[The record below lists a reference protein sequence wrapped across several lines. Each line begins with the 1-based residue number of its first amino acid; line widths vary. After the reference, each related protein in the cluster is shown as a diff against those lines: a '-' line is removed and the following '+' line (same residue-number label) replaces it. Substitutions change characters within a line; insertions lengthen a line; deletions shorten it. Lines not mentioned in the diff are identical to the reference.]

1 MSVAV
6 ASAAA
11 LGSALS
17 YATAGV
23 LQHRVARQAPPSK
36 GLHLDLVAHL
46 ATRPAW
52 LVGQLVGIPA
62 FGLHAF
68 ALSAGPLALVQ
79 PLLVSGLLLALPAS
93 VALEHRHPS
102 ISEWVWAVILVGAL
116 GAFLGAGHP
125 TAGHAPS
132 DTDRLAVL
140 SIAGA
145 AIAAGII
152 TSTRVMSTHRAAL
165 LGAAGGIGFGITAS
179 LLKEAINLAAGA
191 DPLRLFASWPL
202 YLLAAVGLP
211 SVVVTQVAYHS
222 GPLAAS
228 LPPLTII
235 NPIAAVAIGVLA
247 FHEHVAHSPSAIA
260 AEVISAAVM
269 TAAVTQL
276 ARRAKQPPT
285 PIHPAAD
292 LPPPR

>member
-1 MSVAV
+1 MSVLV

-17 YATAGV
+17 YGTAGV
-23 LQHRVARQAPPSK
+23 LQHRAARQAPPGK

-52 LVGQLVGIPA
+52 LVGQLVAVPA
-62 FGLHAF
+62 LGLHAL
-68 ALSAGPLALVQ
+68 ALSAGQLTLVQ
-79 PLLVSGLLLALPAS
+79 PLLVSGLLFALPAS
-93 VALEHRHPS
+93 VALEHRRPDL
-102 ISEWVWAVILVGAL
+102 SEWVWAFILVGAL
-116 GAFLGAGHP
+116 AAFLVAGHP
-125 TAGHAPS
+125 TTGHAPA

-140 SIAGA
+140 SAAGA

-152 TSTRVMSTHRAAL
+152 ASARVVSTHRAAL
-165 LGAAGGIGFGITAS
+165 LGAAGGLGFGIIAS
-179 LLKEAINLAAGA
+179 LLKEAINLAIGA

-202 YLLAAVGLP
+202 YLLVAVGLP
-211 SVVVTQVAYHS
+211 AVVVTQVAYHS

-235 NPIAAVAIGVLA
+235 NPLAAVVIGVLA
-247 FHEHVAHSPSAIA
+247 FHEYLAHSPPAIA

-269 TAAVTQL
+269 TTAVAKL
-276 ARRAKQPPT
+276 ARRANQPPT
-285 PIHPAAD
+285 PIHPAGD